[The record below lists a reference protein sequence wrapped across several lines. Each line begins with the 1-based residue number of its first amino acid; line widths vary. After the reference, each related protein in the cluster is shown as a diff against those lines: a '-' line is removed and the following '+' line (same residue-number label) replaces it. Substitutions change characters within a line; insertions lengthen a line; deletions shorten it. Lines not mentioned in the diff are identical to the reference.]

1 MRKQRKLIEQD
12 KERKKIPTRI
22 EDTFRRNGDIGAS
35 PAERRE
41 KKQERIKEVRKKQV
55 NKARESLPQKDI
67 VAQANKNGKPKKM
80 KRPAPDVGV
89 VLGGPFK
96 SELQRGIE
104 RVEQI
109 KKQQAKDDAAFK
121 KKVAE
126 SKKNRGKDTG
136 VRLGGE
142 FQGPRKNVL
151 KRMNMGGVMKGRGGT
166 FKGVY

>member
-1 MRKQRKLIEQD
+1 MSTLKVQGHPGLVRDLKTQAIVNVDSDAYAKYMARK
-12 KERKKIPTRI
+12 
-22 EDTFRRNGDIGAS
+22 
-35 PAERRE
+35 
-41 KKQERIKEVRKKQV
+41 
-55 NKARESLPQKDI
+55 
-67 VAQANKNGKPKKM
+67 
-80 KRPAPDVGV
+80 
-89 VLGGPFK
+89 
-96 SELQRGIE
+96 
-104 RVEQI
+104 

-126 SKKNRGKDTG
+126 SQKNKGKGTG

>member
-1 MRKQRKLIEQD
+1 MKTFLDLYDELSEFRVISKAQRRK
-12 KERKKIPTRI
+12 
-22 EDTFRRNGDIGAS
+22 IGL
-35 PAERRE
+35 R
-41 KKQERIKEVRKKQV
+41 
-55 NKARESLPQKDI
+55 
-67 VAQANKNGKPKKM
+67 M
-80 KRPAPDVGV
+80 KR
-89 VLGGPFK
+89 LTK
-96 SELQRGIE
+96 T
-104 RVEQI
+104 
-109 KKQQAKDDAAFK
+109 AAFK